1 MRVGLI
7 TGEYP
12 PLPGGVGDFSAQL
25 AAALA
30 AHGAEVHVLTDARC
44 AAAPPQPGV
53 TVHPLVRRWGWGALP
68 LARAWALRQGVQVAH
83 VQYQA
88 AAYGLGAPIHFIF
101 DALTVPGVVTF
112 HDLRIPYLFPKAGG
126 LRVAA
131 INHLARSARAVIL
144 TDPADEAE
152 LRRRGI
158 PRPLTHIPIG
168 SNIAPAPPPGYDR
181 HAWRAQHGVGE
192 ADWLVGYFGF
202 LNHSKGGDT
211 LIAALARLRQA
222 GHPATLALI
231 GGAVGASDPTDAQFG
246 AQVAEAIA
254 RHGLEPQLRRTG
266 YVDAAGVS
274 AWLLACD
281 VLALPYRDGVS
292 LRRGSLM
299 AALAH
304 GCAVVSTQAST
315 LDPRLQDGANLC
327 LVPPA
332 DPAALAEAVH
342 ALCAD
347 PARRAR
353 LGTAARHAAAHF
365 AWPAIAQATL
375 PVYHSASE
383 A

>member
-30 AHGAEVHVLTDARC
+30 AHRAEVHVLTDVRC
-44 AAAPPQPGV
+44 AAAPPVPGV

-68 LARAWALRQGVQVAH
+68 LARAWALEQGVQVAN

-101 DALTVPGVVTF
+101 DVLTVPGVVTF

-131 INHLARSARAVIL
+131 INHLARTAHAVIL
-144 TDPADEAE
+144 TDPADLAE
-152 LRRRGI
+152 LRRRGV
-158 PRPLTHIPIG
+158 PRPLHHIPIA
-168 SNIAPAPPPGYDR
+168 SNIAPTPPPGYDR
-181 HAWRAQHGVGE
+181 AAWRAQHGVAEG
-192 ADWLVGYFGF
+192 DWLLGYFGF

-211 LIAALARLRQA
+211 LIEALARLVQA
-222 GHPATLALI
+222 GHPAKLALI
-231 GGAVGASDPTDAQFG
+231 GGQAGASDPTDAQFG
-246 AQVAEAIA
+246 AQLAQRIA
-254 RHGLEPQLRRTG
+254 GHGLEARLIRTG
-266 YVDAAGVS
+266 YLEPAAVS

-281 VLALPYRDGVS
+281 VLTLPYRDGVS

-304 GCAVVSTQAST
+304 GCAVVSTHAHP
-315 LDPRLQDGANLC
+315 LDAHLRDGDTLC
-327 LVPPA
+327 LTPPA
-332 DPAALAEAVH
+332 DPAALADTVA

-347 PARRAR
+347 PARRQR
-353 LGTAARHAAAHF
+353 LGTAARHTARHF
-365 AWPAIAQATL
+365 EWPAIAQATL
-375 PVYHSASE
+375 DVYS
-383 A
+383 

>member
-30 AHGAEVHVLTDARC
+30 AHGAEVQVLTDARC
-44 AAAPPQPGV
+44 AAAPPIPGV

-68 LARAWALRQGVQVAH
+68 LARAWALRHGVTVAN

-88 AAYGLGAPIHFIF
+88 AAYALGAPIHFIF

-131 INHLARSARAVIL
+131 INHLARTAHAVIV

-158 PRPLTHIPIG
+158 PRPIQHIPIG

-181 HAWRAQHGVGE
+181 AAWRAQHGVAEGE
-192 ADWLVGYFGF
+192 WLLGYFGF

-211 LIAALARLRQA
+211 LIEALARLVQA
-222 GHPATLALI
+222 GHPAKLALI
-231 GGAVGASDPTDAQFG
+231 GGQAGASDPTDAQFG
-246 AQVAEAIA
+246 AQVAERIA
-254 RHGLEPQLRRTG
+254 RHGLEPRLIRTG
-266 YVDAAGVS
+266 YLDPAGVS

-281 VLALPYRDGVS
+281 VLTLPYRDGVS

-304 GCAVVSTQAST
+304 GCAVVSTHAHP
-315 LDPRLQDGANLC
+315 LNPHLRDGDTLC
-327 LVPPA
+327 LTPPA
-332 DPAALAEAVH
+332 DPAALADMVA

-347 PARRAR
+347 PARRQR
-353 LGTAARHAAAHF
+353 LGAAARQTARHF
-365 AWPAIAQATL
+365 EWPAIAQATL
-375 PVYHSASE
+375 NVYS
-383 A
+383 

>member
-1 MRVGLI
+1 MTLRVGLI

-12 PLPGGVGDFSAQL
+12 PLPGGVGDYTRQL
-25 AAALA
+25 AGALA
-30 AHGAEVHVLTDARC
+30 ALSVDVHVLTSARC
-44 AAAPPQPGV
+44 DQAPATPGV
-53 TVHPLVRRWGWGALP
+53 TVHARVRHWGWGALG
-68 LARAWALRQGVQVAH
+68 LARAWAQQLNLTVAH

-88 AAYGLGAPIHFIF
+88 AAYALGAPIHFML
-101 DALTVPGVVTF
+101 DVLPVPGVVTF

-181 HAWRAQHGVGE
+181 QAWRARHGVAE
-192 ADWLVGYFGF
+192 TDWLVGYFGF

-211 LIAALARLRQA
+211 LIEALARLRQA
-222 GHPATLALI
+222 GHPARLALI
-231 GGAVGASDPTDAQFG
+231 GGAAGASDPTDAAFG
-246 AQVAEAIA
+246 AQVTALAA
-254 RHGLEPQLRRTG
+254 RHGLEPYLLRTG
-266 YVDAAGVS
+266 YVDTAGVS

-281 VLALPYRDGVS
+281 VLALPYRDGIS

-304 GCAVVSTQAST
+304 GCAVVSTQASP
-315 LDPRLQDGANLC
+315 LDPRLQDGVNVC
-327 LVPPA
+327 LTPPA
-332 DPAALAEAVH
+332 DPAALAEAVR
-342 ALCAD
+342 ALGAD

-353 LGTAARHAAAHF
+353 LGRAAQHTAEQF

-375 PVYHSASE
+375 AVYAG
-383 A
+383 